1 MGKLKEIQ
9 KKQKLVET
17 NLVPFDSDGWSEVSG
32 TSLTF
37 TKVQRDP
44 NNGRPFS
51 NLYTSF
57 NLPATSGQVT
67 TYNET
72 FLDSGMS
79 ALTQDNVIVVSIA
92 DGKYGELIE
101 GRTIKL
107 VLPNNSGGT
116 YTAYS
121 SYYMGKP
128 FSSDNSPQASYFG
141 NPRILGNTAGNTSLA
156 STNVSFLF
164 SDEIK
169 KPVDTGITNW
179 SDGWVKA
186 TPNGYLGA
194 NPDTFKFTT
203 NSTNTPKAQAQTNDI
218 PIGICYLD
226 KGFIV
231 ITDPTIVSNFAMSA
245 GTEDGTN
252 TYSGNTSG
260 FTNLYYTGDT
270 SATAKVTITAFGELN
285 AGDKVNLIASDGTNY
300 NFVQGDQSS
309 VNGTFEATT
318 NNNTTATGL
327 MNCINTSSGPSGTRF
342 SATVDANVV
351 TITQNTKGGSGNTTV
366 TLTDSGTAGMALT
379 SSFTGG
385 SDLSSCEFYTFEKEW
400 VLTINI
406 VADSGEFYIT
416 ENQTASDS
424 VTPYYGAGGKDTGMK
439 FKTPFGEVNKI
450 WDISKVGSTFITEIG
465 LYDNQNRLLAVAK
478 PERPIEKPKNTQV
491 ALTLKMKF

>member
-9 KKQKLVET
+9 KKQKVVET
-17 NLVPFDSDGWSEVSG
+17 SLVPFDSDGWSEVSG

-37 TKVQRDP
+37 TKVQRDA

-51 NLYTSF
+51 NLYSSF
-57 NLPATSGQVT
+57 NLPTTSGQCT

-72 FLDSGMS
+72 FIESGMS
-79 ALTQDNVIVVSIA
+79 ALSQDNVIVVSIA
-92 DGKYGELIE
+92 DGKYGELID
-101 GRTIKL
+101 GRTIKFD
-107 VLPNNSGGT
+107 VPTNTGIT
-116 YTAYS
+116 TVYS
-121 SYYMGKP
+121 SYYVGKP

-141 NPRILGNTAGNTSLA
+141 NHRILGNVVGDTTLA
-156 STNVSFLF
+156 STNIAFLF
-164 SDEIK
+164 SDNIK
-169 KPVDTGITNW
+169 QPVNENITNW
-179 SDGWVKA
+179 SDGWVKS
-186 TPNGYLGA
+186 TPNGYLGGNA
-194 NPDTFKFTT
+194 NTFKFTT
-203 NSTNTPKAQAQTNDI
+203 NATNTPKAHAETTDT

-226 KGFIV
+226 KGFMV
-231 ITDPTIVSNFAMSA
+231 ITDPNIVSNFAMST

-318 NNNTTATGL
+318 DNNTTATGL

-351 TITQNTKGGSGNTTV
+351 TITQNTKGGAGNTTV

-379 SSFTGG
+379 NSFTGG
-385 SDLSSCEFYTFEKEW
+385 GDVGLCQFYSFEKEW

-424 VTPYYGAGGKDTGMK
+424 VSPFYGAGGKDTGMK

-450 WDISKVGSTFITEIG
+450 WDISKVGSTFITEVG
-465 LYDNQNRLLAVAK
+465 LYDSQNRLLAIAK
-478 PERPIEKPKNTQV
+478 PDRPIEKPKNTQV
-491 ALTLKMKF
+491 TLTLKMKF

>member
-17 NLVPFDSDGWSEVSG
+17 VLVPFDADGWSEVSG

-37 TKVQRDP
+37 TKVQRDSK
-44 NNGRPFS
+44 NGRPFS
-51 NLYTSF
+51 NLYSSF
-57 NLPATSGQVT
+57 NLPATSGQCTV
-67 TYNET
+67 YSET
-72 FLDSGMS
+72 FIDTGMS
-79 ALTQDNVIVVSIA
+79 ALTQDNAIVVSIA
-92 DGKYGELIE
+92 DGKYGELID
-101 GRTIKL
+101 GRTIKFTI
-107 VLPNNSGGT
+107 PTNTGIT
-116 YTAYS
+116 TAYS
-121 SYYMGKP
+121 SYYVGKP

-141 NPRILGNTAGNTSLA
+141 NPRLLGNVVGNTSLA
-156 STNVSFLF
+156 STNISFLF
-164 SDEIK
+164 ADNTK
-169 KPVDTGITNW
+169 QPVDENITNW
-179 SDGWVKA
+179 SNGWVKS
-186 TPNGYLGA
+186 TPSGYVGA

-203 NSTNTPKAQAQTNDI
+203 NSTNTPKAHAQTEDT

-231 ITDPTIVSNFAMSA
+231 ITDPSIVSNFAMST

-252 TYSGNTSG
+252 MYTGNTSG
-260 FTNLYYTGDT
+260 FTNLHYTGDT

-285 AGDKVNLIASDGTNY
+285 AGDKVNLIAADGTNY
-300 NFVQGDQSS
+300 DFAQGDQSS

-318 NNNTTATGL
+318 SNDVTATGL

-342 SATVDANVV
+342 SATVDGAVV
-351 TITQNTKGGSGNTTV
+351 TITQNTKGGAGNTTV

-379 SSFTGG
+379 NSFTGG
-385 SDLSSCEFYTFEKEW
+385 GDLSLCEFYSFEKEW

-406 VADSGEFYIT
+406 IADSGEFYIT

-450 WDISKVGSTFITEIG
+450 WDISKVGSTFITEVG
-465 LYDNQNRLLAVAK
+465 LYDNQNRLLAIAK
-478 PERPIEKPKNTQV
+478 PDRPIEKPKNTQV
-491 ALTLKMKF
+491 TLTLKMKF